1 MAVDLGD
8 LVDPLKREVNPPG
21 QTILAATDDE
31 WAGRLLDAFWDG
43 RLDGLFVGYVADSD
57 AGTVSPID
65 VNQPDMGRDLQQA
78 IVFLAAYNSLF
89 LAIMNTK
96 TAFKAEAPGPVSY
109 ETQQS
114 ANVLKELAQS
124 LKERRDILLYR
135 LSDIGLVPTYVI
147 DAVVERQ
154 DALMIGTQF
163 WSSAGEAQPQNIG
176 GTQGYGT
183 GRSGES
189 YGGYNY

>member
-8 LVDPLKREVNPPG
+8 LIEPLKREVNPPG
-21 QTILAATDDE
+21 QTILTAGDDE
-31 WAGRLLDAFWDG
+31 WLGRLLDAFWDG
-43 RLDGLFVGYVADSD
+43 RLDGLFAGYTADSD
-57 AGTVSPID
+57 AGTVLPID
-65 VNQPDMGRDLQQA
+65 PSGPEMLRELQQA
-78 IVFLAAYNSLF
+78 IVFLAAYNALF

-96 TAFKAEAPGPVSY
+96 TQFKAEAPGPVSY

-114 ANVLKELAQS
+114 AQVLKELAQS

-154 DALMIGTQF
+154 DSLMMGTQF
-163 WSSAGEAQPQNIG
+163 WSDAGHAQPQNIG
-176 GTQGYGT
+176 GTQG
-183 GRSGES
+183 SGLGS
-189 YGGYNY
+189 F